1 MSAGRFSLD
10 LRKFPWTNRL
20 SADYVYDYQKLEP
33 FFSGNPANESSWH
46 EALHYS
52 ADCQQPREAI
62 ADILFQ
68 QQTDRDTPKAARIAV
83 ETLRDPRT
91 VAVVTGQQAGL
102 FGGPLFT
109 LLKAITALKLAEQTS
124 ERFKV
129 PVVSV
134 FWIDAEDHDWDEIR
148 HCGILDPNLQ
158 FHSVSLPNQLKAN
171 NTPASTMVLN
181 NAIDKAI
188 DELREHLEPNDSTTT
203 ILSQLRMAYKPGV
216 SMTKA
221 FAKWIESVF
230 GSKGLIVFDSS
241 DPSAKSLAD
250 KVFAHELKTSGRT
263 VTLTQE
269 AGNRIAQLGYKPQ
282 LNLQAD
288 RPALFYMDGVRLPIY
303 NSGEGFR
310 IGTDNRTSKS
320 LIEELNKHPERFSAN
335 VALRPLVQDTL
346 FPTIASVVGPSEL
359 SYFAQLR
366 EVYKDFGMRMP
377 LILPRVTASII
388 DPAATRFLNK
398 HNLSLECLKPRD
410 EATLNKLLESEIP
423 ASVTLSI
430 DRAHQSARDSFD
442 AVISAVPKLDPTL
455 EASARSTLERIERD
469 IKTFQGKVIKAAKR
483 KNETL
488 QRQFTRTQTQIFPN
502 GKLQERELGMVFFLN
517 RYGST
522 LVDDLSS
529 NIELKLGV
537 HWLLTL

>member
-1 MSAGRFSLD
+1 MHAGRSSLD
-10 LRKFPWTNRL
+10 LRNFPWTNRL
-20 SADYVYDYQKLEP
+20 SADYVYDHQKLEP
-33 FFSGNPANESSWH
+33 FFPGNPADESSWH
-46 EALHYS
+46 EALQY
-52 ADCQQPREAI
+52 ATDCQQPREAI
-62 ADILFQ
+62 ADILSQ
-68 QQTDRDTPKAARIAV
+68 QQTDRNAPESARMAV
-83 ETLRDPRT
+83 ENLRNPRT

-109 LLKAITALKLAEQTS
+109 LLKAITALKLAAQTS
-124 ERFKV
+124 KRFEV

-148 HCGILDPNLQ
+148 HCGILDTNLQ
-158 FHSVSLPNQLKAN
+158 FHSVSLQNKLEAN
-171 NTPASTMVLN
+171 NTPASTIVLN
-181 NAIDKAI
+181 NAIDKAL
-188 DELREHLEPNDSTTT
+188 DELSEHLEPNDSTTT
-203 ILSQLRMAYKPGV
+203 LLSQLRMAYKPGV

-221 FAKWIESVF
+221 FAKWIESVL

-241 DPSAKSLAD
+241 DPAAKPLVNG
-250 KVFAHELKTSGRT
+250 VFKHELKTSGRT
-263 VTLTQE
+263 VTLVQE

-288 RPALFYMDGVRLPIY
+288 RPALFYLDGVRLPIY

-310 IGTDNRTSKS
+310 IGTDTRTSKS
-320 LIEELNKHPERFSAN
+320 LIEELDKHPERFSAN

-359 SYFAQLR
+359 SYFAQLQ
-366 EVYKDFGMRMP
+366 EVYKDFGIRMP
-377 LILPRVTASII
+377 LVFPRATVSII

-410 EATLNKLLESEIP
+410 DSTLNKLLESEIP
-423 ASVTLSI
+423 ASVNLSI
-430 DRAHQSARDSFD
+430 DRAHQSAQDSLG
-442 AVISAVPKLDPTL
+442 AIISAVPKLDPTL
-455 EASARSTLERIERD
+455 EASARSTLERIEKN
-469 IKTFQGKVIKAAKR
+469 IQAFQGKVIKAAKR

-502 GKLQERELGMVFFLN
+502 GQLQERELGMVFFLN

-522 LVDDLSS
+522 LADDLSS
-529 NIELKLGV
+529 KIELKLGV